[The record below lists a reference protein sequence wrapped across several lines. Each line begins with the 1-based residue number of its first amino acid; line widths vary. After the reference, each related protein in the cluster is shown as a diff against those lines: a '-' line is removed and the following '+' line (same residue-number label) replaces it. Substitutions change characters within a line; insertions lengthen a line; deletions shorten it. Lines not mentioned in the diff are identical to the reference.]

1 MEAMEAMEAEA
12 KGSDGGWGGGA
23 WALCACLGSYGRSHF
38 LLFRG
43 VRFGGAMHISTAA
56 AAAKDASSRRL
67 INTCCGAMG
76 LSAQGVG
83 DEGQGGKEEQGAFYP
98 CRFPMEE
105 S

>member
-1 MEAMEAMEAEA
+1 MGFVRMLGLIWAVPLLVVSW
-12 KGSDGGWGGGA
+12 GSFWWGA
-23 WALCACLGSYGRSHF
+23 SK
-38 LLFRG
+38 
-43 VRFGGAMHISTAA
+43 HISTAA

-83 DEGQGGKEEQGAFYP
+83 DEEQGGKEEQGAFYP